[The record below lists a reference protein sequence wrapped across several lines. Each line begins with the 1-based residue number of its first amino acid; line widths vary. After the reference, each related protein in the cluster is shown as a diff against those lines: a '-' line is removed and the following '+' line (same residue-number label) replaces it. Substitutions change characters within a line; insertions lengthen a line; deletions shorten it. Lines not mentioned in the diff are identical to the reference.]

1 MCVSPCIFVSGDSWH
16 TTADVSMWTLSGSQ
30 RQIHFRWNPRP
41 GNQCGSPMVPLASG
55 ISNLASGRLKLV
67 PLWTTTAREQAGGSL
82 SHPKL
87 QECSLASDSTE
98 TPRYPRSTRQESI
111 LIHHWFPEVTEG
123 HFIRLS
129 ALKNSKMV
137 IKIHV
142 WVLGN
147 VVYCR
152 SL

>member
-1 MCVSPCIFVSGDSWH
+1 MCPLLFLFLETPDTQPLMYPCGLYLGPKDKF
-16 TTADVSMWTLSGSQ
+16 TLDGTSALAANVGL
-30 RQIHFRWNPRP
+30 RWY
-41 GNQCGSPMVPLASG
+41 PLASG

-67 PLWTTTAREQAGGSL
+67 PLWTATTTKQAGGSL

-87 QECSLASDSTE
+87 QECGLASDSTE